1 MAIRK
6 EHRGIVGAA
15 AKAAGLIGVPGAFS
29 FGLDATAMTGIWAAM
44 IVALGAKS
52 NHQVDKIFAA
62 KLATGILTGIAA
74 YVTGSKIAM
83 KLLHLIPGAGSIAA
97 MGVNGTLN
105 YVFTYRVGH
114 SISNLFAK
122 GSYDEADM
130 KVLLTT
136 VLSLVGSKATLAEI
150 TDMATLGSEAVDSE
164 LVTSFQKPELFG
176 TFEDAS

>member
-1 MAIRK
+1 MAVRK
-6 EHRGIVGAA
+6 EYRGIVGAA

-29 FGLDATAMTGIWAAM
+29 FGLDVTAMTGIWAAM

-52 NHQVDKIFAA
+52 NHKVDKIFAA

-83 KLLHLIPGAGSIAA
+83 KLLHLVPGAGSIAA

-114 SISNLFAK
+114 AISNLFAK
-122 GSYDEADM
+122 GNYDEADM

-150 TDMATLGSEAVDSE
+150 NDMATLGSEAVDSE